1 MNKKLLTLILT
12 SIILSSCS
20 IIRERN
26 TERLYKE
33 ASEDDYILNFTEE
46 EAEIQK
52 KTNYC
57 NASTMA
63 QFFYVTDDDTYYS
76 LANKILYYKMS
87 APEKYDEIVTAKN
100 NCYKT
105 YNITDEDIEKVNKK
119 LTARIEYLKNG
130 K

>member
-1 MNKKLLTLILT
+1 MNKKLLTLLLT

-33 ASEDDYILNFTEE
+33 ASKYDYILNFTEE
-46 EAEIQK
+46 EAEIQNK
-52 KTNYC
+52 LNYC

-63 QFFYVTDDDTYYS
+63 QFFYVTDDDTYTS

-87 APEKYDEIVTAKN
+87 APEKFDEIVTAKN

-105 YNITDEDIEKVNKK
+105 YNLTEKDIEKVNKK
-119 LTARIEYLKNG
+119 LTTRMEYLKNRE
-130 K
+130 

>member
-1 MNKKLLTLILT
+1 
-12 SIILSSCS
+12 
-20 IIRERN
+20 
-26 TERLYKE
+26 
-33 ASEDDYILNFTEE
+33 
-46 EAEIQK
+46 
-52 KTNYC
+52 
-57 NASTMA
+57 MA
-63 QFFYVTDDDTYYS
+63 QFFYVIDDDTYYS

-87 APEKYDEIVTAKN
+87 APEKYNEIVTAKN

>member
-33 ASEDDYILNFTEE
+33 ASEYDYILNFTEE
-46 EAEIQK
+46 EAEIQNK
-52 KTNYC
+52 LNYC

-63 QFFYVTDDDTYYS
+63 QFFYVTDDDTYTS

-87 APEKYDEIVTAKN
+87 APEKFDEIVTAKN

-105 YNITDEDIEKVNKK
+105 YNLTEKDIEKVNKK
-119 LTARIEYLKNG
+119 LTTRMEYLKNRE
-130 K
+130 